1 MEIVFP
7 DNKLLT
13 LYESGSGRPLRLEQ
27 RVVDSFF
34 EVVAILEAAKD
45 IHDLWRRPGLNF
57 KRLQGQQNRYSA
69 RLDRKWRLEMS
80 IEWTNQAMT
89 VGIISPEEIT
99 NHYGD

>member
-1 MEIVFP
+1 VEIVFS
-7 DNKLLT
+7 NKKLLA

-34 EVVAILEAAKD
+34 EVVATLEAAKD

-57 KRLQGQQNRYSA
+57 KKLQRHKNRYSA

-80 IEWTNQAMT
+80 IEWTNEAMT
-89 VGIISPEEIT
+89 IGIIGLEEIT

>member
-7 DNKLLT
+7 NKKLLD

-34 EVVAILEAAKD
+34 EVGAILEAAKD

-57 KRLQGQQNRYSA
+57 KRLQGQKNHYSA
-69 RLDRKWRLEMS
+69 RLDRKWRLELG
-80 IEWTNQAMT
+80 IEWTGKAMT
-89 VGIISPEEIT
+89 IGIIGLEEIT